1 MGEKWE
7 REKEIESARR
17 IDLKAAIK
25 CNNKQQVSQ
34 TSQKNM
40 AKYNVGV
47 L

>member
-1 MGEKWE
+1 MGK
-7 REKEIESARR
+7 REGDSARW
-17 IDLKAAIK
+17 IDLKAVIT

-40 AKYNVGV
+40 PKYSVGV